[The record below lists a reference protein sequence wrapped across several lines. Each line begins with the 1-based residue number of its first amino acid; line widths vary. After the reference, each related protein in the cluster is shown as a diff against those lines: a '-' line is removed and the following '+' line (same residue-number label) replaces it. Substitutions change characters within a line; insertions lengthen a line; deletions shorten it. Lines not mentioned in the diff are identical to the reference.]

1 MTMSTN
7 GQSPANRRA
16 KQEQA
21 QAAALNELE
30 VLAERK
36 RRQSNKLRKLRLQRD
51 VVAVS
56 NFRTWREKKS
66 AADEN

>member
-1 MTMSTN
+1 MTKSSN

-36 RRQSNKLRKLRLQRD
+36 RRQSNKLRKLRLQKD
-51 VVAVS
+51 VMDAS
-56 NFRTWREKKS
+56 NFRKWREQKS
-66 AADEN
+66 SADEK

>member
-1 MTMSTN
+1 MTKPSN

-21 QAAALNELE
+21 QAAALNALE

-36 RRQSNKLRKLRLQRD
+36 RKQSNKLRELRLKKGVMD
-51 VVAVS
+51 AS

-66 AADEN
+66 SADEN